1 MERLTIMWLIILV
14 IMVIIEIATMGLTT
28 IWFAGGAMVAFLLA
42 LFGVSFKIQLVAFIV
57 VSFVMLA
64 ATRPIAMKHLNLK
77 RTKTNID
84 DLTGKHAIVS
94 KEINNM
100 KEEGQIVLGGIE
112 WIARSIE
119 ENTIISVDTEVEV
132 VEIRGV
138 KAIVKPVKSL

>member
-42 LFGVSFKIQLVAFIV
+42 LFGVSFKIQLVAFLV

-64 ATRPIAMKHLNLK
+64 ATRPIAMKHLNLN

-112 WIARSIE
+112 WIARSI
-119 ENTIISVDTEVEV
+119 
-132 VEIRGV
+132 
-138 KAIVKPVKSL
+138 